1 MSEWNLELR
10 KLTPRR
16 PSPELRARIFG
27 ADSQAAAAVSLDL
40 RELTRWIVPA
50 FGCLLLVMAS
60 LSSHWQPRYGL
71 ELAETNFVMPSL
83 TDDGPAQFPQSST
96 KHSVMNS
103 IPAKTLEWNFGPATA
118 ATSVGSILI
127 SYTNRLIR

>member
-27 ADSQAAAAVSLDL
+27 ADSQAAGAVSLDL

-50 FGCLLLVMAS
+50 LGCFLLVMAS

-71 ELAETNFVMPSL
+71 NWP
-83 TDDGPAQFPQSST
+83 
-96 KHSVMNS
+96 KR
-103 IPAKTLEWNFGPATA
+103 
-118 ATSVGSILI
+118 IL
-127 SYTNRLIR
+127 